1 MKLTLIRTDRET
13 GKESFSIL
21 ETDALMEKIK
31 KENKAAVQVTIIN
44 YHTIDLIFKLL
55 LEHESK
61 SGLYLFVL
69 VDFARSIIRLIQQP
83 FR

>member
-1 MKLTLIRTDRET
+1 MQLHLSIP
-13 GKESFSIL
+13 ESRLVRFAYNL
-21 ETDALMEKIK
+21 